1 MPIRAYRAVSQQ
13 VRALVRTARA
23 AAVFLPDPSSMR
35 VTYRTADAPA
45 PQRLFTRCLFCLHPF
60 PENQV
65 FGRVPPG
72 RRLAFDPVRG
82 RLWSICAN
90 CGRWSLVPIEERAD
104 AIWHL
109 ERIVRDHAE
118 AIAHTD
124 AISLHVWDELRI
136 VRVGRA
142 TLAEQAWW
150 RYGRTLRRRQ
160 REFERLGARVAAV
173 AYGAVA
179 YVGEATGVLDLDITW
194 DRTAFADI
202 QRWRHF
208 GWAAWHG
215 RVRCPH
221 CRSVLRTVRYDL
233 SWWLYPRFD
242 DQGRLVVGVP
252 CSRCDPWSPY
262 DVFDIEGE
270 QAEHLLRRVLAYQHI
285 TGASEQQVRAAAHEI
300 AAAGSTENFVRQSA
314 SGRVSIWRLGPQ
326 RALALEIALGESA
339 ERRQLATD
347 LQSLEQEWRQEES
360 IARII
365 DEELTHAA
373 ELRRH
378 LRRLGHADAGG
389 GDAAP
394 DP

>member
-1 MPIRAYRAVSQQ
+1 MSLETPR
-13 VRALVRTARA
+13 
-23 AAVFLPDPSSMR
+23 
-35 VTYRTADAPA
+35 
-45 PQRLFTRCLFCLHPF
+45 RLFTRCLFCLHPF
-60 PENQV
+60 PENEV

-82 RLWSICAN
+82 RLWSICGN

-109 ERIVRDHAE
+109 ERIVRDSAD
-118 AIAHTD
+118 AVAHTD
-124 AISLHVWDELRI
+124 TISLHVWDELRI

-179 YVGEATGVLDLDITW
+179 YVGEAAGVLDLDITW
-194 DRTAFADI
+194 DRTALADI

-215 RVRCPH
+215 RVRCPQ
-221 CRSVLRTVRYDL
+221 CNSVLRTLRYDM

-242 DQGRLVVGVP
+242 DSGRLIVGVP
-252 CSRCDPWSPY
+252 CSRCDPWSPH
-262 DVFDIEGE
+262 DVFDIEGQ

-285 TGASEQQVRAAAHEI
+285 TGASERQVRAAAEEI
-300 AAAGSTENFVRQSA
+300 VAAGSVESFVRGAATGRA
-314 SGRVSIWRLGPQ
+314 SLWRLGAQ

-339 ERRQLATD
+339 EHRQLAAD
-347 LQSLEQEWRQEES
+347 LHALEQEWQQEETL
-360 IARII
+360 ARII
-365 DEELTHAA
+365 DEELT
-373 ELRRH
+373 EGSEWRRH
-378 LRRLGHADAGG
+378 LRRLRSLRPAGAEESANG
-389 GDAAP
+389 
-394 DP
+394 